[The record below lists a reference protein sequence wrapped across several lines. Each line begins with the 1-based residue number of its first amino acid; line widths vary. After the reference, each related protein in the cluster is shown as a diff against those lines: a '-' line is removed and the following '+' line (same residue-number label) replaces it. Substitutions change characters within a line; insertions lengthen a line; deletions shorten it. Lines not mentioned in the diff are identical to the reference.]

1 VALHSSTRSLDG
13 GWWERL
19 IGLTKTSLKKVLG
32 RTLINLEELQTLV
45 PEIEAFLNDRPISY
59 TSTGVGDPLP
69 LTPAHLLY
77 GCIITSVP
85 QSEDIDVTADVSQTT
100 LCDMAMRQTHIIHQ
114 FWGRWREEYLT
125 ALREKHQASGS
136 NFQAP
141 DPVRAWS
148 I

>member
-1 VALHSSTRSLDG
+1 VALLSSTRSLVW

-32 RTLINLEELQTLV
+32 RTLTNLQELQTVV
-45 PEIEAFLNDRPISY
+45 PEIEAILNDRPISY
-59 TSTGVGDPLP
+59 TPTDVGDPLP

-77 GCIITSVP
+77 GRRITSLP

-100 LCDMAMRQTHIIHQ
+100 LRDMAMRQTHIIHQ
-114 FWGRWREEYLT
+114 FWGRWKDEYLT

-136 NFQAP
+136 N
-141 DPVRAWS
+141 S
-148 I
+148 